1 MHLKINNF
9 IILIFLLSKDL
20 NKQSISI
27 YVKKTKWI
35 NIQLS
40 VLEILQGIFT
50 LVFVIIGV
58 YVGIRIALKYLKNK
72 DWHYIFAGFTWI
84 GMASAY
90 FSASI
95 NFIMII
101 LFNTYLSI
109 ELYLLISN
117 TFLPIII
124 LVWLIFFTDLFYKD
138 KRKPVLIIQ
147 LVFTTAYEFLFFLYI
162 FIDPSQIAT
171 YAGPFAIAYSLV
183 FIIFNAIFIVIV
195 LITALLFAKLSLESD
210 DGLIRLRGK
219 FLTIAII
226 LLIIGIFMD
235 LLFPTSW
242 VVLISRLILI
252 VSSFNFYFGL
262 IMPKW
267 IKRRFLKDDK
277 I

>member
-1 MHLKINNF
+1 M
-9 IILIFLLSKDL
+9 
-20 NKQSISI
+20 
-27 YVKKTKWI
+27 
-35 NIQLS
+35 
-40 VLEILQGIFT
+40 
-50 LVFVIIGV
+50 
-58 YVGIRIALKYLKNK
+58 
-72 DWHYIFAGFTWI
+72 
-84 GMASAY
+84 
-90 FSASI
+90 
-95 NFIMII
+95 
-101 LFNTYLSI
+101 
-109 ELYLLISN
+109 YLLIVN

-267 IKRRFLKDDK
+267 IKKRFLKDDK
-277 I
+277 M